1 MDAAAEA
8 FGLTKELKIAQMAMN
23 APDAIANSFTQA
35 SRVYAPPLSLAM
47 GALGAAGIV
56 VPIIKGLSDIK
67 KARFPGRGKA
77 KTSGGSGGSAASAG
91 VSTASVGNIAA
102 NNIAR
107 LGVDPSIAS
116 GATATAASRIAGS
129 VSNNVVFSESRYN
142 DFQNQIKFKE
152 NKSSF

>member
-1 MDAAAEA
+1 VILIAILA
-8 FGLTKELKIAQMAMN
+8 LKCAKQSIRN
-23 APDAIANSFTQA
+23 GGKHETTCWRSIDWIT
-35 SRVYAPPLSLAM
+35 RVSLLS
-47 GALGAAGIV
+47 
-56 VPIIKGLSDIK
+56 P
-67 KARFPGRGKA
+67 
-77 KTSGGSGGSAASAG
+77 SAG

-116 GATATAASRIAGS
+116 GATATAASRISGS